1 MLGRVLKTLHHK
13 IIRLS
18 QIFIVGLDSSQN
30 RPQAILKSIFFC
42 EEIDNHLNEN
52 PKYKVLEKNKTHI
65 FAWNTQYR
73 ESGPIGI
80 PFELALQVFS
90 QRLFVQIS
98 SDWST

>member
-52 PKYKVLEKNKTHI
+52 PKYKVLEKKQNTH
-65 FAWNTQYR
+65 FCLKYAV
-73 ESGPIGI
+73 S
-80 PFELALQVFS
+80 
-90 QRLFVQIS
+90 
-98 SDWST
+98 